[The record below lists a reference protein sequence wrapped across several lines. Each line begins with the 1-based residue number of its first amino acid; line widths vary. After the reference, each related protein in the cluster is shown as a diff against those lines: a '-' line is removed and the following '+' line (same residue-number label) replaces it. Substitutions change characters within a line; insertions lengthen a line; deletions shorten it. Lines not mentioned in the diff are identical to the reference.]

1 MAKKNQID
9 IDVVVDDKGSTKK
22 VGLGAKKASKDL
34 DGVADSSRNAQK
46 SIKGVAETASAG
58 SKNFAGM
65 SRGMGGLVGAYASFA
80 AQMFALT
87 AAFGFLK
94 RAGDLSVMQAGQ
106 VTYASATG
114 VAMRTLTSDIIAAT
128 GAQITFRDAAG
139 AVAIGTAAGV
149 TTDQLKRLG
158 KAAKDT
164 SAVLGRDVTD
174 SFNRLI
180 RGVTKAEPELLDEL
194 GIILRLDTASRNYAQ
209 ALGKNVED
217 LSQFEKSQ
225 AVVNEVLSQSESKY
239 SRIQDIMGGSQAN
252 PFAQL
257 GKAFDDIIMLIQE
270 KILPLMGALAKVL
283 TEVPLLAIAGFGLLA
298 KGPLAA
304 MGFSL
309 DGLVTK
315 MNANHIAAEKT
326 WTAAKLGAMDANA
339 AVKIYTASLQKQT
352 LAAMANKDTP
362 NVGGSAIM
370 QKVGAGT
377 ALSKKELSQLQNSL
391 TLAKKKLGADGKV
404 ISGIF
409 KGFTSE
415 ALIAYERM
423 VAGIQVANKK
433 LAVDTKV
440 TTKGVSY
447 ALAWMGNAAT
457 AAAAKIGTALMTIM
471 SWAGWISIAAIPLIM
486 LKDAFIKPKELSD
499 TEQAFEDLGKKVR
512 SLTEDYKNLVKVQK
526 IMTEDGSYIG
536 LISIGSALGN
546 IAGSVN
552 RGEFQSIVED
562 ITNVSNA
569 YRDYAKV
576 VGKAQADDVMNP
588 GMFATGIEKVSQ
600 FFGNDDATFA
610 TKGFN
615 DNLKGEA
622 FGGKSELGK
631 ETYGGKSVFETLSGQ
646 GDKDSDNKKKLE
658 FIQDQIDL
666 TQIMTAEY
674 GKYKQVEDYRN
685 ILEQVNKGLYTGT
698 PQAAEAARVAMMEL
712 GAEFRS
718 LEELGKKSA
727 TAMAGQVSS
736 FAPKDADFR
745 AIQDFKKEI
754 AALEKTKAESLS
766 RGKKGGGRVTID
778 AFGVK
783 STFGDTRNKAE
794 KAQDEKLELLQRELK
809 WVTQIGIERQAQKVR
824 AGEANQAMVE
834 ASSVREVTQK
844 NIDIAAAGE
853 LQKLAEREVHNV
865 NQRAYDEFKLQKF
878 GEITDEM
885 ENEEVLR
892 KQSLKTMELEL
903 VEMGKKKQ
911 LMIETQEVEKKI
923 NRLKVDEAHAQKETQ
938 ILSLLQKQFDI
949 KKRTWAITK
958 SQADRELERSI
969 RAQTGRGGLLTDEAG
984 IRAKKEA
991 EYARKMLDK
1000 TLEEGGTKARIEEE
1014 FAIKK
1019 KIAENEN
1026 TLQDIK
1032 FKLLDGQMALEEVIA
1047 RNLQF
1052 EMSILS
1058 GKNIA
1063 AANAGMKMT
1072 PVGMGVGSVLQD
1084 TPESAALRKLGTDQA
1099 TTGANATKDIAALTK
1114 LREMLSGI
1122 METMPDGVTIL
1133 KAEQVEALANAV
1145 FHVESLEDKAKNLTS
1160 IEVHLKEL
1168 GETIRGSMEGA
1179 FTAMVTGA
1187 KSAKAAFADMAMS
1200 ILSQIA
1206 QMLVQM
1212 MLLKMFQGT
1221 TFGTFMGMGKGRTGG
1236 VFSEGQKIQ
1245 GYATGG
1251 VARGSTSGYPTMLH
1265 GTEAVVPLP
1274 NGRSIPVEMKDSGAT
1289 NNNIVVNISSE
1300 GQSNTQGSTGPDMDK
1315 MGTAIAKAVQVELQN
1330 QKRSGGILN
1339 PYGVA

>member
-1 MAKKNQID
+1 MAKNTVKID
-9 IDVVVDDKGSTKK
+9 IDVDDNGTTKK
-22 VGLGAKKASKDL
+22 VGLDAKKTGKGL
-34 DGVADSSRNAQK
+34 DDVANSSRNAQK
-46 SIKGVAETASAG
+46 GIKGVAGTASAG
-58 SKNFAGM
+58 GKNFAGM
-65 SRGMGGLVGAYASFA
+65 SRGMGGLVGAYAAFA

-352 LAAMANKDTP
+352 IAAMASKDTP
-362 NVGGSAIM
+362 NVGGSSIM
-370 QKVGAGT
+370 KKVAGGT

-423 VAGIQVANKK
+423 VDGIKVANKK

-457 AAAAKIGTALMTIM
+457 AAAAKIGAALMTMM
-471 SWAGWISIAAIPLIM
+471 SWAGWISIAVMALMM
-486 LKDAFIKPKELSD
+486 LKDAFIKPKELTK

-536 LISIGSALGN
+536 LTSIGSALGN

-552 RGEFQSIVED
+552 RSEFQD
-562 ITNVSNA
+562 ITEQIMNVTQA
-569 YRDYAKV
+569 RIDFV
-576 VGKAQADDVMNP
+576 KATNELAAQHLESKGMMQKAFDWTMDSIGLGGDGAAGDRKTRGGASFAETLADTKDP
-588 GMFATGIEKVSQ
+588 KGIHQS
-600 FFGNDDATFA
+600 
-610 TKGFN
+610 
-615 DNLKGEA
+615 NLK
-622 FGGKSELGK
+622 
-631 ETYGGKSVFETLSGQ
+631 
-646 GDKDSDNKKKLE
+646 

-666 TQIMTAEY
+666 TRIMTKEY
-674 GKYKQVEDYRN
+674 GKYKVVADYHH
-685 ILEQVNKGLYTGT
+685 ILLQVNAGLYKGT

-736 FAPKDADFR
+736 FAPKSADFR

-754 AALEKTKAESLS
+754 AALEKTRAQEG
-766 RGKKGGGRVTID
+766 RGQKGNFTPVPGTRYRPVY
-778 AFGVK
+778 
-783 STFGDTRNKAE
+783 DTRNKAE
-794 KAQDEKLELLQRELK
+794 KEQDAKLELLQRELK
-809 WVTQIGIERQAQKVR
+809 WVTQIGIERQAQKVQ

-844 NIDIAAAGE
+844 KIDIAAAGE
-853 LQKLAEREVHNV
+853 LKKLAEMEVHNV
-865 NQRAYDEFKLQKF
+865 NQRAYDEFKLEKF

-885 ENEEVLR
+885 ENAEVLR
-892 KQSLKTMELEL
+892 KQSLTTMGLEL

-923 NRLKVDEAHAQKETQ
+923 NRLKVDQAHAQKEKQ

-969 RAQTGRGGLLTDEAG
+969 RAQTGRGGLLRDEAG

-1000 TLEEGGTKARIEEE
+1000 TLEEGGTKARIVEE

-1032 FKLLDGQMALEEVIA
+1032 FKLLDGQMALEVIRA

-1063 AANAGMKMT
+1063 AANAGMIKDPMDAR
-1072 PVGMGVGSVLQD
+1072 GEAKID
-1084 TPESAALRKLGTDQA
+1084 TPASAALRKLGTDQA

-1114 LREMLSGI
+1114 LREMLSGL

-1133 KAEQVEALANAV
+1133 EAEQVEALAKAV
-1145 FHVESLEDKAKNLTS
+1145 FHVESLEDKAKNLS
-1160 IEVHLKEL
+1160 SLEVHLKEL
-1168 GETIRGSMEGA
+1168 GENIRTSMEGA

-1200 ILSQIA
+1200 ILSQMA

-1212 MLLKMFQGT
+1212 MLLQMFQGS
-1221 TFGTFMGMGKGRTGG
+1221 TFGTFLGMGKGRTGG
-1236 VFSEGQKIQ
+1236 VFNQGQKIQ

-1274 NGRSIPVEMKDSGAT
+1274 NGRSIPVEMKDSGGT
-1289 NNNIVVNISSE
+1289 NNNIVVNISTD
-1300 GQSNTQGSTGPDMDK
+1300 GQSSKEGSSGPDMDK
-1315 MGTAIAKAVQVELQN
+1315 LGGAIATAVQVELQN

>member
-1 MAKKNQID
+1 MAKKNKIA
-9 IDVVVDDKGSTKK
+9 IDVEVDDKGSTKK

-34 DGVADSSRNAQK
+34 DGVANSSRNAQK
-46 SIKGVAETASAG
+46 GIKGVAGTASAG
-58 SKNFAGM
+58 GKNFAGM
-65 SRGMGGLVGAYASFA
+65 SRGMGGLVGAYAAFA

-352 LAAMANKDTP
+352 LAAMASKDTP

-423 VAGIQVANKK
+423 VAGIKVANKK
-433 LAVDTKV
+433 LLVDTKV
-440 TTKGVSY
+440 TSKGFSY

-457 AAAAKIGTALMTIM
+457 AAAAKIGAALMTMM
-471 SWAGWISIAAIPLIM
+471 SWAGWISIAVMALMM

-499 TEQAFEDLGKKVR
+499 TEKAFNSLGEKVQ
-512 SLTEDYKNLVKVQK
+512 SLTKDYEKLIQVQT
-526 IMTEDGSYIG
+526 IMAEGGDYTG
-536 LISIGSALGN
+536 LKSVGSALGN
-546 IAGSVN
+546 LVGSLN
-552 RGEFQSIVED
+552 KTEMSDMIKQLGDFQ
-562 ITNVSNA
+562 
-569 YRDYAKV
+569 K
-576 VGKAQADDVMNP
+576 
-588 GMFATGIEKVSQ
+588 
-600 FFGNDDATFA
+600 A
-610 TKGFN
+610 TKLVADYDAKNPAKRRDRG
-615 DNLKGEA
+615 DRIKGAEI
-622 FGGKSELGK
+622 LI
-631 ETYGGKSVFETLSGQ
+631 
-646 GDKDSDNKKKLE
+646 GDKDQQEAAKANAGFFQIQKDLVKVMTDKYGAYEQTTKYLE
-658 FIQDQIDL
+658 VLNNIGEH
-666 TQIMTAEY
+666 TPA
-674 GKYKQVEDYRN
+674 QVE
-685 ILEQVNKGLYTGT
+685 Q
-698 PQAAEAARVAMMEL
+698 ARVAVMEL

-718 LEELGKKSA
+718 LEELAKKSA
-727 TAMAGQVSS
+727 TAMAGQVSA
-736 FAPKDADFR
+736 FAPKSADFR

-754 AALEKTKAESLS
+754 AAIEKTKAGSLS
-766 RGKKGGGRVTID
+766 RGKKGNFTPVPGTRYRPVY
-778 AFGVK
+778 
-783 STFGDTRNKAE
+783 DTRNKAE
-794 KAQDEKLELLQRELK
+794 KEQDEKLELLQRELK
-809 WVTQIGIERQAQKVR
+809 WVTQIGIERQAQKVQ

-844 NIDIAAAGE
+844 KIDIAAAGE
-853 LQKLAEREVHNV
+853 LKKLAEMEVHNV
-865 NQRAYDEFKLQKF
+865 NQRAFDKFKLEKF

-885 ENEEVLR
+885 ENAEVLR
-892 KQSLKTMELEL
+892 KQSLKTMGLEL

-923 NRLKVDEAHAQKETQ
+923 NRLKVDQAHAQKEKQ

-1000 TLEEGGTKARIEEE
+1000 TLEEGGTKARIVEE

-1019 KIAENEN
+1019 KLAENEK

-1032 FKLLDGQMALEEVIA
+1032 FKLLDGQMALEIIKA
-1047 RNLQF
+1047 RNLQT

-1072 PVGMGVGSVLQD
+1072 PVGLGMGSVLQD

-1099 TTGANATKDIAALTK
+1099 TTGANATKDITALTK
-1114 LREMLSGI
+1114 LRGMLSGI

-1133 KAEQVEALANAV
+1133 EAEQVEALAKAV
-1145 FHVESLEDKAKNLTS
+1145 FHVESLEDKAKNLS
-1160 IEVHLKEL
+1160 SLEVHLKEL
-1168 GETIRGSMEGA
+1168 GENIRTSMEGA

-1200 ILSQIA
+1200 ILSQMA

-1212 MLLKMFQGT
+1212 MLLQMFQGS
-1221 TFGTFMGMGKGRTGG
+1221 TFGTFLGMGKGRTGG
-1236 VFSEGQKIQ
+1236 VFNQGQKIQ

-1274 NGRSIPVEMKDSGAT
+1274 NGRSIPVEMKDSGGT
-1289 NNNIVVNISSE
+1289 NNNIVVNISTD
-1300 GQSNTQGSTGPDMDK
+1300 GQSSKEGSSGPDMDK
-1315 MGTAIAKAVQVELQN
+1315 LGGAIATAVQVELQN